1 MARPTRLALLAVLVL
16 ASTPA
21 TPIHARAAEP
31 LAITITQPGTPST
44 RGFAMGSSTR
54 PDGSTITLDS
64 QNLLR
69 DGRPWMPV
77 MGEFHYSR
85 YPESEWREELL
96 KMKAGGIDIV
106 ATYVFWIHHEEI
118 ENQWDWSGRRSLQ
131 RFIEMC
137 HQAGLLVA
145 VRCGP
150 WCHGEVRH
158 GGIPD
163 WAIAKGWKVRTD
175 DPAYLTHVRI
185 IYGQIAEQLRGLL
198 WRDGGPVIAIQLENE
213 YGGPAEHLL
222 ALKRIAHDAGLDV
235 PLYTRTGWPQL
246 RTPMPFGEIAPLFGA
261 YAEGFWDRELTSMP
275 GGYWTAFHFSRAR
288 TDAAIATG
296 QLGEREALDEADAM
310 RYPYLTCELGGGM
323 ISSYHR
329 RIAIEPADIEAV
341 ALTRIGSGGNLPGY
355 YMYHGGTNPAGR
367 LTTLMEAQ
375 DTPMTNWND
384 MPVKS
389 YDFFAPLGEYGQIRP
404 HYHLLRR
411 LHLLARDFGAM
422 LATMPVALPDS
433 RPAGRDDRA
442 TLRWS
447 VRSDGKGGFLF
458 VNNHQRGVSLP
469 AHASVQFSLRS
480 DTGETVFPSTPVT
493 VPAGA
498 RFVWPFNLDLG
509 HGVRLVHATAQPV
522 CLIDDGDR
530 RTVFLAATPGVPAEL
545 NVRSGP
551 GEAVTRIV
559 EPSRTTALS
568 IEGTSGTVRFV
579 VLDEADSLALWKGT
593 WGGRERVILSP
604 AGVVFD
610 DQVLRLTSARVS
622 DLQAAIHPPL
632 TSADDGVFQKLRP
645 AGLPAAH
652 EFTVET
658 SVIREA
664 GPARDIPLG
673 KIAKPVAA
681 APRDE
686 DFATAAV
693 WRIRLPAGLDLA
705 MNPILRL
712 HYRGDVARVMIGDRF
727 ITDDFYDGRPF
738 EIGLRR
744 HAAALARSGGELR
757 LLVLP
762 LRRDAPVYLA
772 PEAWP
777 QAPGEPPVA
786 ALDAADLVAMHTVV
800 LHARP

>member
-1 MARPTRLALLAVLVL
+1 MKTPTLLALSLTLAGVSLPGWL
-16 ASTPA
+16 
-21 TPIHARAAEP
+21 RAAP
-31 LAITITQPGTPST
+31 LTIALPSPAAP
-44 RGFAMGSSTR
+44 RSDGFRMGSATR
-54 PDGSTITLDS
+54 PDGATISLNS

-69 DGRPWMPV
+69 DGRAWMPV

-106 ATYVFWIHHEEI
+106 ATYVFWIHHEEV
-118 ENQWDWSGRRSLQ
+118 EDQWDWSGRRSLR
-131 RFIEMC
+131 RFIETC
-137 HQAGLLVA
+137 HEVGLLAA

-150 WCHGEVRH
+150 WCHGEVRN

-163 WAIAKGWKVRTD
+163 WALTKGWKVRTD
-175 DPAYLTHVRI
+175 DPAYLAHVRT

-213 YGGPAEHLL
+213 YRGPAEHLL
-222 ALKRIAHDAGLDV
+222 ALKRIARDAGLDV
-235 PLYTRTGWPQL
+235 PLYTRTGWPL
-246 RTPMPFGEIAPLFGA
+246 LATPMPFGEIAPLFGA

-275 GGYWTAFHFSRAR
+275 GKYWTAFHFSRVR
-288 TDAAIATG
+288 TDAAIATE

-341 ALTRIGSGGNLPGY
+341 ALTKIGSGGNLPGY

-389 YDFFAPLGEYGQIRP
+389 YDFFAPLGEYGQVRP

-422 LATMPVALPDS
+422 LATMPVALPDI
-433 RPAGRDDRA
+433 RPAGRDDHT

-447 VRSDGKGGFLF
+447 VRSDGTGGFLF

-469 AHASVQFSLRS
+469 AREDIQFSLRS
-480 DTGETVFPSTPVT
+480 EAGEVVFPSTPVT
-493 VPAGA
+493 VPAGT

-522 CLIDDGDR
+522 CLIDDGDV
-530 RTVFLAATPGVPAEL
+530 RTVFLAATPGVPSEL
-545 NVRSGP
+545 RVRSGS
-551 GEAVTRIV
+551 GEPVTRIV
-559 EPSRTTALS
+559 EPSRQAALS
-568 IEGTSGTVRFV
+568 IEGTSGTVRIV
-579 VLDEADSLALWKGT
+579 VLTEADSLVLWKGS
-593 WGGRERVILSP
+593 WSGRDRVILSP
-604 AGVVFD
+604 ATVVFD
-610 DQVLRLTSARVS
+610 DQTLRLTSARVS

-632 TSADDGVFQKLRP
+632 SSADDGVFQKLRP
-645 AGLPAAH
+645 ARLPATH
-652 EFTVET
+652 ELMAET

-673 KIAKPVAA
+673 KIASPVAA

-686 DFATAAV
+686 DFAAAAV

-705 MNPILRL
+705 KNPTLRL
-712 HYRGDVARVMIGDRF
+712 RYRGDVARLMIGDRF
-727 ITDDFYDGRPF
+727 ITDDFYNGRPL

-744 HAAALARSGGELR
+744 HAAELAHSGGELR

-762 LRRDAPVYLA
+762 LRRDAPVHLA

-777 QAPGEPPVA
+777 PANETAPVA
-786 ALDAADLVAMHTVV
+786 ELSAAELVPTYTIE
-800 LHARP
+800 LTARP

>member
-1 MARPTRLALLAVLVL
+1 MNTPTLLAMTIAFTAAL
-16 ASTPA
+16 APDSLPGA
-21 TPIHARAAEP
+21 P
-31 LAITITQPGTPST
+31 LTITVTKPDAPQAD
-44 RGFAMGSSTR
+44 GFRMGSDTR
-54 PDGSTITLDS
+54 PDGATISLNS

-85 YPESEWREELL
+85 YPEAEWRDELL

-106 ATYVFWIHHEEI
+106 ATYVFWIHHEEV
-118 ENQWDWSGRRSLQ
+118 EDQWDWSGRRSLR
-131 RFIEMC
+131 RFIETC
-137 HQAGLLVA
+137 HEVGLLAA

-150 WCHGEVRH
+150 WCHGEVRN

-163 WAIAKGWKVRTD
+163 WALAKGWKVRTD
-175 DPAYLTHVRI
+175 DPAYLAHVRT

-222 ALKRIAHDAGLDV
+222 ALKRIARDAGLDV
-235 PLYTRTGWPQL
+235 PLYTRTGWPLL

-275 GGYWTAFHFSRAR
+275 GKYWTAFHFSRVR
-288 TDAAIATG
+288 TDAAIATE
-296 QLGEREALDEADAM
+296 QLGEREAQDEADAM

-341 ALTRIGSGGNLPGY
+341 ALTKIGSGGNLPGY

-384 MPVKS
+384 MPVRS
-389 YDFFAPLGEYGQIRP
+389 YDFYAPLGEYGQVRP

-411 LHLLARDFGAM
+411 LHLLARDFGGMIAP
-422 LATMPVALPDS
+422 MPAYLPDA
-433 RPAGRDDRA
+433 RPGGRDDLG

-447 VRSDGKGGFLF
+447 VRSDGTGGFLF

-469 AHASVQFSLRS
+469 AHAGIQFSVRTDAGDLVMPDR
-480 DTGETVFPSTPVT
+480 PVT

-509 HGVRLVHATAQPV
+509 HGVRLVHATAQPL
-522 CLIDDGDR
+522 CFIDDGDQ
-530 RTVFLAATPGVPAEL
+530 RTVFLAATAGVPAEL
-545 NVRSGP
+545 HALNGSG
-551 GEAVTRIV
+551 ERISRIV
-559 EPSRTTALS
+559 EPSRSMALTV
-568 IEGTSGTVRFV
+568 EGNSGTVRFV
-579 VLDEADSLALWKGT
+579 VLSEADSLALWKGH
-593 WGGRERVILSP
+593 WSGRERVVLSP
-604 AGVVFD
+604 AAVVFED
-610 DQVLRLTSARVS
+610 ASLRLTSTHAS
-622 DLQAAIHPPL
+622 DLRAAVYPPIS
-632 TSADDGVFQKLRP
+632 SADDGLFQELHP
-645 AGLPAAH
+645 ARLPGAQQLA
-652 EFTVET
+652 VET
-658 SVIREA
+658 TLMRAA
-664 GPARDIPLG
+664 GPARTVPLG
-673 KIAKPVAA
+673 PIAKPVAA

-686 DFATAAV
+686 DFSAAAT
-693 WRIRLPAGLDLA
+693 WRIRLPAGLDLTK
-705 MNPILRL
+705 NPTLRL
-712 HYRGDVARVMIGDRF
+712 RYRGDVARLLIGDRF
-727 ITDDFYDGRPF
+727 ITDDFYNGRPL
-738 EIGLRR
+738 EVGLQR
-744 HAAALARSGGELR
+744 HAGELAQSGGELR

-772 PEAWP
+772 PETWP
-777 QAPGEPPVA
+777 QPAGAPPV
-786 ALDAADLVAMHTVV
+786 ADLVAAELIPTYTIE
-800 LHARP
+800 LTPRP